1 KPYRYI
7 MCKSP
12 VPPIPGFNARVR
24 AGDSTRCTQFQP
36 VDSQRPCMMRRPRLP
51 QPRLTIP
58 KSCISW
64 GASLLTALWGGFWVW
79 FALMHIF
86 DGQSTAADL
95 LLVALFTLP
104 VLILSILAVVF
115 PRIAGILLIPAAAF
129 GAWFFDDPG
138 ARMLLATPALLLG
151 ATLIYAGPWRR
162 KKLARLPRRRVRH
175 SQPQ

>member
-1 KPYRYI
+1 
-7 MCKSP
+7 
-12 VPPIPGFNARVR
+12 
-24 AGDSTRCTQFQP
+24 
-36 VDSQRPCMMRRPRLP
+36 MMRRPRLP

-64 GASLLTALWGGFWVW
+64 GASLLTALWGG
-79 FALMHIF
+79 
-86 DGQSTAADL
+86 
-95 LLVALFTLP
+95 FTLP